1 MRSTLLSGTA
11 AAVLITT
18 ALLGV
23 AGCGGPVA
31 GSGSAAPDGAGS
43 PQSEIAGAQDEAQDR
58 VGGSTV
64 DNAVDA
70 CALLTE
76 DDVEPYVG
84 AGIEGRPNSIGG
96 DGGSCTWENPDDYH
110 SVTLEI
116 GLSGTAAGGELPE
129 WDDTIGPERPL
140 SDGVRAWGGGQVE
153 FVVDTRDCFLQVAT
167 TSGGDADE
175 QAAVELIGKVRDQ
188 L

>member
-11 AAVLITT
+11 VAVLI
-18 ALLGV
+18 AL
-23 AGCGGPVA
+23 AGCGGGTVA
-31 GSGSAAPDGAGS
+31 GSGSAAS
-43 PQSEIAGAQDEAQDR
+43 PESAIASAENEAQDR
-58 VGGSTV
+58 VGGPST

-84 AGIEGRPNSIGG
+84 DGVEGRSNSVGG

-129 WDDTIGPERPL
+129 WDDTIGPEQPL
-140 SDGVRAWGGGQVE
+140 PGDMRAWGGGQVE

-167 TSGGDADE
+167 TSGGDADQ
-175 QAAVELIGKVRDQ
+175 QAAVELIEKVRDQ